1 MAKLSSAICAATT
14 RWGIP
19 ALRLTLGLVF
29 LWFGLLKLV
38 PEVNLA
44 AEVEAYTIDVVTFG
58 AVEPQAG
65 VLVLAWLQCA
75 TGAGLLANV
84 FPRVTLGLL
93 TALLLLSLSSL
104 VLVPN
109 VTWADFMQPTTI
121 GQYVLKDLVF
131 LAVAAV
137 LWARHC
143 ATRRA

>member
-1 MAKLSSAICAATT
+1 MAKLSSAVCAATT
-14 RWGIP
+14 RWGTL
-19 ALRLTLGLVF
+19 ALRLALGVIF

-38 PEVNLA
+38 AEANLA
-44 AEVEAYTIDVVTFG
+44 AEVEAYVVDVVTFG

-75 TGAGLLANV
+75 TGVGLLFNI
-84 FPRVTLGLL
+84 FPRFTLGLL
-93 TALLLLSLSSL
+93 AVLLLLSLSAL

-131 LAVAAV
+131 LAAAAV

-143 ATRRA
+143 GARSA